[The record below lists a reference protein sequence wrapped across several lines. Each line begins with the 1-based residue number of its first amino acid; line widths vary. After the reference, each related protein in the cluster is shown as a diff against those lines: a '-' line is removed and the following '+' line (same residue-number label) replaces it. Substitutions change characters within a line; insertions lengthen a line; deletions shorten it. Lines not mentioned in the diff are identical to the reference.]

1 MNGKSMM
8 VAAAALIIGVGIG
21 FGAASLNGPSV
32 ETCLKAIA
40 KADHELIEQREADWE
55 ANAEAREAAAREIAE
70 QRHARRCQTL
80 AEDTGKDEAARAKI
94 LADCTEQMKALRD
107 RM

>member
-40 KADHELIEQREADWE
+40 KADQERIEENRLKRAERDAQREAERLRE
-55 ANAEAREAAAREIAE
+55 AETSRRAREELAYQQE
-70 QRHARRCQTL
+70 QIRLLNERLKQ
-80 AEDTGKDEAARAKI
+80 EGS
-94 LADCTEQMKALRD
+94 Q
-107 RM
+107 